1 MGIGLSRGN
10 QVVFA
15 SPALLRMFGYDDLE
29 EFAKIPLLDHTAP
42 ASVTK
47 SPPG

>member
-10 QVVFA
+10 QVIFA
-15 SPALLRMFGYDDLE
+15 NPALLRIFGYDDLE
-29 EFAKIPLLDHTAP
+29 EFAKIPLLDHVARP
-42 ASVTK
+42 PVTR